1 MILDLIVP
9 HYKEPWALGK
19 PFFDMLAC
27 QRGVNFNDFRVILVH
42 DGTDTFP
49 NAYFTGYPYEVVQCP
64 IQHGGVSAARNYGLR
79 MSDAKWVAFCDF
91 DDMFTTCYALY
102 QIMQHFDRDVD
113 YMWTMFFIECMGKNG
128 LYFREKE
135 QNVVWVHGK
144 FFRRQWLIDNE
155 LFFPEGIHYSEDS
168 AFCAL
173 VNEIAQPNRHGEI
186 KTAFPLYV
194 WTYRADSVSVDP
206 LNKAKNITGFI
217 DRNEYVVAEFKRRGI
232 DHVNMV
238 GRLFADAYWAFH
250 QKNYKFPEEEQR
262 FIEMSRKHLKDFE
275 KVDRLIMTEIL
286 RSAAKAFT
294 GIEMDMSENFYDWI
308 RRIS

>member
-1 MILDLIVP
+1 
-9 HYKEPWALGK
+9 
-19 PFFDMLAC
+19 
-27 QRGVNFNDFRVILVH
+27 
-42 DGTDTFP
+42 
-49 NAYFTGYPYEVVQCP
+49 
-64 IQHGGVSAARNYGLR
+64 

-155 LFFPEGIHYSEDS
+155 LFFPESIHYSEDS

-173 VNEIAQPNRHGEI
+173 VNEIARPNRRGEI

-194 WTYRADSVSVDP
+194 WTYRADSVSVDQ

-217 DRNEYVVAEFKRRGI
+217 DRNEYVVQEFKRRGI
-232 DHVNMV
+232 PYAHMV
-238 GRLFADAYWAFH
+238 GRMFADAYWAFH
-250 QKNYKFPEEEQR
+250 QKNDKYPEEEKR
-262 FIEMSRKHLKDFE
+262 FIEMSRKHLPMFCT
-275 KVDRLIMTEIL
+275 VDKFIL
-286 RSAAKAFT
+286 NDIIKAASSAFKNV
-294 GIEMDMSENFYDWI
+294 EMDTSESFDDWI
-308 RRIS
+308 QRIA